1 MKVELTNE
9 AVDGLMRSILVQDYK
24 GLKQDTARL
33 KKLENKS
40 DAQLRDL
47 EHNKEYLAAYEKL
60 LEYYVGFNWK
70 GKL

>member
-1 MKVELTNE
+1 MQVELSNE

-24 GLKQDTARL
+24 GLKQDTSRL

-40 DAQLRDL
+40 DGQLRDL

-60 LEYYVGFNWK
+60 LEYYIGFNWK
-70 GKL
+70 EEI